1 MDDFYVE
8 DIKEDRMLM
17 HPVLL
22 EGDWSLLICSAKV
35 VFRVQANHPLAGM
48 FLALTLFRSNT
59 NPFLANL

>member
-1 MDDFYVE
+1 
-8 DIKEDRMLM
+8 M